1 MLYYRLTNI
10 EIQIYYQIE
19 LPFDSFYSESNLL
32 PIKGRTQEIFL
43 DEYDNIVT
51 HSVTCYVKNDDA
63 TYLNIVVL
71 DTFQNRLKNTLV
83 IKV

>member
-1 MLYYRLTNI
+1 MLYYPLTNI
-10 EIQIYYQIE
+10 EIQIYYQIK

-32 PIKGRTQEIFL
+32 PIKGGTQEIFL

-63 TYLNIVVL
+63 TYLNSYGVGHIP
-71 DTFQNRLKNTLV
+71 K
-83 IKV
+83 